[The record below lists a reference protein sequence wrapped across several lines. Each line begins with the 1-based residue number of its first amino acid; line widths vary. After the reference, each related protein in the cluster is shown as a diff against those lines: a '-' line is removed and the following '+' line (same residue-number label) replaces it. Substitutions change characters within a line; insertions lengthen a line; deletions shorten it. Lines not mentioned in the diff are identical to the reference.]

1 MAMSIIKFELFI
13 IIFLVSAFLAA
24 GFIAWENPFR
34 RIKPL
39 LAIRVLIAS
48 TVVVWLICFALS

>member
-1 MAMSIIKFELFI
+1 MSIIKFELFI
-13 IIFLVSAFLAA
+13 IIFLVSVFLAA
-24 GFIAWENPFR
+24 GFIAWKNPFR
-34 RIKPL
+34 HIKPL